1 MHVRPLS
8 PALGAEIVGADL
20 ARPMPDEVFARV
32 KRALLDHCV
41 LVFRD
46 QHLSPERQIAFSR
59 GFGELHIHLLDRYL
73 MKGHPEILML
83 TNVKENGQSVGI
95 GDAGRYWHSDVS
107 YEAEPP
113 LGSLLYGVEIPPAGG
128 DTLFANMYA
137 AYDALD
143 EAGKRRVG
151 GLRARHRYKMA
162 RYRELIEE
170 TDQAGAEG
178 DARLQAVS
186 HPIARRHPETGRKAL
201 YVNRGFTIGI
211 EGGIE
216 ELPGPEAGTLLAELL
231 DHVEDPR
238 FQYRH
243 VWRPRDLVFWD
254 NRCVMH
260 LATPYDPAHTR
271 LMWRTTVKGDR
282 PV

>member
-59 GFGELHIHLLDRYL
+59 RFGELHIHLLDRYL
-73 MKGHPEILML
+73 MTGHPEILML
-83 TNVKENGQSVGI
+83 TNVKENDRPIGI

-143 EAGKRRVG
+143 QAGKRRVA
-151 GLRARHRYKMA
+151 GLRARHRYTMA
-162 RYRELIEE
+162 RYRELTEE
-170 TDQAGAEG
+170 TDRASAERN
-178 DARLQAVS
+178 ARLQAVS

-211 EGGIE
+211 EG
-216 ELPGPEAGTLLAELL
+216 PPAPKAEALLAELL